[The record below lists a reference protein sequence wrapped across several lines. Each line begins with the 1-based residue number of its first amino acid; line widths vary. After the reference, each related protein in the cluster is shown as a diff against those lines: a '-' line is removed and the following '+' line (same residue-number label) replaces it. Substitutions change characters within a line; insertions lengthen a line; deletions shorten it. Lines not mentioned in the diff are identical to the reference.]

1 MPEWNYDGKK
11 LPTMEV
17 IRESEREKRLILIVD
32 DDPTMLRI
40 MRAFLQDDYRVTMV
54 SSGKD
59 AIEFLIHNQPDAI
72 LLDYVM
78 PLFNG
83 PSVLKIIRS
92 KEKTRHIPVFF
103 LTGQKDRDTVI
114 ECLSLN
120 PAGYFVKPIEKDT
133 LLEKLNSYF
142 NKRA

>member
-1 MPEWNYDGKK
+1 MKQRPEP
-11 LPTMEV
+11 LPKD
-17 IRESEREKRLILIVD
+17 ESNEALAALVAALQALKSAD
-32 DDPTMLRI
+32 D